1 MDLKLLPSEGKLV
14 KKNYCKINVIKAL
27 QGKRLDLVRDKLD
40 EMGEIRD
47 KLQG

>member
-27 QGKRLDLVRDKLD
+27 QGKLD